1 MSYLLDTNVVIDARD
16 GVKSVLR
23 KMIEYEGAVLV
34 SALSI
39 AELQRGSSP
48 ADASAATRRA
58 RLERLL
64 AHLPV
69 AAFGKAE
76 AEAYGTILS
85 ALNWVRGRDF
95 DRLIAAHCLSLGA
108 TLVTNNERDF
118 RDIPGLAVESW
129 LDAA

>member
-1 MSYLLDTNVVIDARD
+1 MGFLLDTNVVIDARD
-16 GVKSVLR
+16 GARPVLR
-23 KMIEYEGAVLV
+23 KMIEHEGAVLV

-39 AELQRGSSP
+39 AALQRGLSP
-48 ADASAATRRA
+48 ADAHGSARRA

-76 AEAYGTILS
+76 AEAYGMILS

-95 DRLIAAHCLSLGA
+95 DRMIAGHALSLGA

-118 RDIPGLAVESW
+118 RDIPGLKLENW
-129 LDAA
+129 LAS